1 MWLHVVAAVLVLGFA
16 KMDIWDP
23 FNKVAKHGLEYC
35 ANGARQLESPGE
47 GTVSW
52 DCRV

>member
-1 MWLHVVAAVLVLGFA
+1 MVAAVLVLGFA

-35 ANGARQLESPGE
+35 ANGALAAG
-47 GTVSW
+47 VSGRRY
-52 DCRV
+52 CVMGL